1 MIISFGNWINEF
13 NSFYLVWNVFF
24 NLKSFSAIFSILKYV
39 VCPFASSYNFKK
51 FHLSLIVHLHTKNQN
66 GPSITAYQTI
76 LQFQLKVF
84 RKKHFNSFWYMWS
97 ILTLHSKQFLSYS
110 RVSIIPRKTLI
121 TISFFLVCLP
131 LSRGSKWF
139 IDSFWR
145 YCWSRN
151 TESWLPRCILS
162 YN

>member
-1 MIISFGNWINEF
+1 MSFCFVLQFQKI
-13 NSFYLVWNVFF
+13 
-24 NLKSFSAIFSILKYV
+24 
-39 VCPFASSYNFKK
+39 
-51 FHLSLIVHLHTKNQN
+51 HLSLIVHLHTKNQN

-97 ILTLHSKQFLSYS
+97 ILTLHSKQFLLYS
-110 RVSIIPRKTLI
+110 MISIIPRKTLI

-139 IDSFWR
+139 IDSFWK

-162 YN
+162 YNYGTRVSWNIGLEMNFKFRCFIISSKFWLTW